1 MKREKPQVTKPD
13 SNDTTGIQFE
23 KYEWLLEIGKGSFG
37 SVSKIRR
44 RSDSKILVW
53 KELNYTK
60 MSDKEKQM
68 LVSEVNI
75 LRELNHT
82 NVVKYY
88 DRIIDRDHSKIFIV
102 MEYCQGGDIATLIRT
117 SRKENKYIPEDM
129 VWSILA

>member
-13 SNDTTGIQFE
+13 SSDTTGIQFE
-23 KYEWLLEIGKGSFG
+23 KYEWLLEIGKGSYG

-44 RSDSKILVW
+44 RADSKVLVW

-75 LRELNHT
+75 LRELNHP
-82 NVVKYY
+82 NIVKYY

-102 MEYCQGGDIATLIRT
+102 MEYC
-117 SRKENKYIPEDM
+117 
-129 VWSILA
+129 